1 MLQGFSDGTKL
12 SGRFTSEF
20 WQYVWEIQLLL
31 PIFLWED
38 LQISER
44 LWKEYPAGSKAG
56 NDSWAAST
64 SLFSVLPY
72 CISLCQHGSQLY
84 SFLFWLHEDVNEQ
97 ISHYMAQLGW
107 KQMLLVC
114 FFADVA
120 CVLFCVGHD
129 LQRVICE
136 SLFSP
141 ETPNI
146 WTHSRKW
153 FHLNF
158 RQCKNVSQ
166 LLAFRVTKV
175 TKESVKLWRTTDF
188 TAIATVKTLKK
199 QMIACLLWSVVLRFE
214 HFYPCQLKE
223 VLFSSVC

>member
-20 WQYVWEIQLLL
+20 WQYVWEIQLLLL

-56 NDSWAAST
+56 NDSWA
-64 SLFSVLPY
+64 SLVSVLPY
-72 CISLCQHGSQLY
+72 CISLCQRGSQLY
-84 SFLFWLHEDVNEQ
+84 SLLFWLHEDVNEQ

-158 RQCKNVSQ
+158 RLWLSESQKSLKKVSSCGAPLISQ
-166 LLAFRVTKV
+166 LSPRSKHWKSKWLHV
-175 TKESVKLWRTTDF
+175 
-188 TAIATVKTLKK
+188 
-199 QMIACLLWSVVLRFE
+199 C
-214 HFYPCQLKE
+214 YG
-223 VLFSSVC
+223 VLFYILSTFTPAN